1 MIKFLFL
8 LVWILLAFT
17 VAACSSPINDSSQ
30 RKLDQ
35 QPVDGGDDDSWPVGT
50 NVYWEFV
57 NDGWYEG
64 TITDYDADGYTI
76 TWCDDSLD
84 YDDFSDED
92 VDQMVQKYKTMV
104 TDNGETASCGPENP
118 TPSPTEDDSWSIGT
132 KVYSEFDDGWYQG
145 TITDYDVDGY
155 TITWCD
161 DSIDYDDFSDENV
174 DQMVENY
181 NTMVTDNGETAS
193 CGPEDPTPSPTE
205 DDSWSI
211 GTKVYSEFDDG
222 WYQGTITDYDVDGY
236 TITWCDD
243 SIDYDD
249 FSDENVDQMVEN
261 YNTIVTDNGGTAS
274 CGPEDTV
281 ANGKLATSSSDG
293 MKTGAK
299 LAVVAVVL
307 VAVLGGVFYV
317 RRLRVDR
324 KEEMQ
329 DLRGAN
335 RDATTEIA

>member
-104 TDNGETASCGPENP
+104 TDNGETASCGPEDP

-181 NTMVTDNGETAS
+181 NTM
-193 CGPEDPTPSPTE
+193 
-205 DDSWSI
+205 
-211 GTKVYSEFDDG
+211 
-222 WYQGTITDYDVDGY
+222 
-236 TITWCDD
+236 
-243 SIDYDD
+243 
-249 FSDENVDQMVEN
+249 
-261 YNTIVTDNGGTAS
+261 VTDNGGTAS

>member
-1 MIKFLFL
+1 MIPGRS
-8 LVWILLAFT
+8 V
-17 VAACSSPINDSSQ
+17 
-30 RKLDQ
+30 
-35 QPVDGGDDDSWPVGT
+35 
-50 NVYWEFV
+50 
-57 NDGWYEG
+57 
-64 TITDYDADGYTI
+64 
-76 TWCDDSLD
+76 
-84 YDDFSDED
+84 
-92 VDQMVQKYKTMV
+92 
-104 TDNGETASCGPENP
+104 
-118 TPSPTEDDSWSIGT
+118 
-132 KVYSEFDDGWYQG
+132 
-145 TITDYDVDGY
+145 
-155 TITWCD
+155 
-161 DSIDYDDFSDENV
+161 
-174 DQMVENY
+174 
-181 NTMVTDNGETAS
+181 
-193 CGPEDPTPSPTE
+193 
-205 DDSWSI
+205 
-211 GTKVYSEFDDG
+211 
-222 WYQGTITDYDVDGY
+222 VDGY